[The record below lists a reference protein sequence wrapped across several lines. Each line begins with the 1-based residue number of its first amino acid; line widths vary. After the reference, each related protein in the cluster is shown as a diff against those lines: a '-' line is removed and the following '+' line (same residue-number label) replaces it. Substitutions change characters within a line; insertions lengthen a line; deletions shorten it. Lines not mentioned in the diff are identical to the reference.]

1 MAGRKP
7 IKVHRRKSV
16 HTKNEAVVNDVQM
29 VEDNANLTEKQRLF
43 CLYFAK
49 CFNATRAYLKAYN
62 CSYSTAAVEGCR
74 LLKNP
79 KIKEMIDILKKERIT
94 REYLTQE
101 DIFQKYMDIA
111 FSDIGDYV
119 TFGKKRVPMWVKKD
133 GRDIPVIDPNTGK
146 QKINEYSYVDLKE
159 SDYADT
165 SILAEISEGQ
175 NGIKIK
181 MYDQLKALDWLAA
194 HMDMAT
200 AEQKAKIDLLNAQR
214 DKLQHKED
222 DGEDESVVMSEIR
235 ISDLIIPKYQ
245 PLFNNRSIKHIILTS
260 GRAGTKSSFA
270 AIRGDYQIV
279 SSEKGSVVVLR
290 KHHNKLRKT
299 VYKEMLRGI
308 SRLKVPKSKFHN
320 QESHGD

>member
-1 MAGRKP
+1 MAAVGAFWLKRKVMILP
-7 IKVHRRKSV
+7 NAPNYEQAQFDYISGMKYKELAQKYGVSINTIKSWKTRYGWMKANKSAQEKKCAHKTEKVCTQTEKGV

-29 VEDNANLTEKQRLF
+29 VEDNTNLTEKQRLF
-43 CLYFAK
+43 CLYFVR

-62 CSYSTAAVEGCR
+62 CSYRTAAVEGCK
-74 LLKNP
+74 LLRNP

-119 TFGKKRVPMWVKKD
+119 TFGKKKVPVWVKKD

-159 SDYADT
+159 SDYTDT

-181 MYDQLKALDWLAA
+181 MHDQLKALDWLAA

-214 DKLQHKED
+214 DKLLHKED
-222 DGEDESVVMSEIR
+222 SGDDESVV
-235 ISDLIIPKYQ
+235 II
-245 PLFNNRSIKHIILTS
+245 N
-260 GRAGTKSSFA
+260 
-270 AIRGDYQIV
+270 DV
-279 SSEKGSVVVLR
+279 
-290 KHHNKLRKT
+290 
-299 VYKEMLRGI
+299 
-308 SRLKVPKSKFHN
+308 
-320 QESHGD
+320 